1 MHVSEQSYDN
11 RDVYSKSSMIHRTF
25 MQQALRNDRVADVIN
40 NSMSNLSYLDH
51 ETKDFLADNNGL
63 FSLAGYSGTEQ
74 EDFLSN
80 VTGGKKGQAAAME
93 EIKSN
98 ISKMNRYKQ
107 TVNGIRYSPVEKLM
121 DSFMQAAGG
130 QPGSMTALLKDLHDK
145 FGMSVAKGTAR
156 QFGYDADEQK
166 QVETAIRICD
176 FLQAHVAAARND
188 DSTIGN
194 YGYNSTVNKLTGS
207 KLAEIDNNTAQVLA
221 QDIDRTRTRL
231 AYYEN
236 IFRTNS
242 QQKLSEQPR
251 IRAKISYQ
259 KIQKTKEIF
268 TSDFAGWKGYSVLK
282 SVLDT
287 APDDVPDYDNMNKD
301 KRKELFSKAID
312 VENAVHDFMA
322 ANYDKVKDGSF
333 ADYLIGRKFNLL
345 EAHDGAINSDMK
357 RMDDRTFF
365 SWLASNTAIKASDF
379 YAEYRDMLGSMGD
392 YAPIPGQ
399 EEAVRNA
406 YAFRLN
412 RKVFDDYSK
421 AYNKIVQANLDS
433 MTVGQLQDLNRKTL
447 LNGTKNSGLDNDYSI
462 TMPHSIFTEGGPGT
476 GKSTA
481 FYTATLGMLA
491 KYHPETVKKIWIV
504 HISHDKAQGLV
515 KQLSKVTSIPEDN
528 FVPMSQEEYLRTINP
543 EYKTHDYAENGIII
557 TDPKSVTMDTDT
569 QLYHYADEKIN
580 PSIEGP
586 SLAIIDE
593 GTRLSQQD
601 CLMVEK
607 FCRKYN
613 VSQFVT
619 GDFDQMGAIG
629 TFKSEKES
637 TIQVGMSRNNFIGG
651 SRLGTSMRTENM
663 IKDSNVADLRMKKDN
678 AVRDLS
684 GNIGSIQEANK
695 AVFQYYEN
703 SDKANGETGLFGDKI
718 DTFGDSF
725 KETVMLMLD
734 TLKPGEKIGFI
745 YQHKHTELYDWLQ
758 SLMTSKDYKD
768 KISFVEGSS
777 SQGDEAQYY
786 IAEMIDDTK
795 PEKGNAISWAKNKL
809 NTFYTAVSRA
819 RQGTLILSNGTS
831 DEIATSTK
839 ANGPMKSP
847 LSRQAIIK
855 SIKDTKDMM
864 SSVVTGKAG

>member
-1 MHVSEQSYDN
+1 
-11 RDVYSKSSMIHRTF
+11 
-25 MQQALRNDRVADVIN
+25 
-40 NSMSNLSYLDH
+40 
-51 ETKDFLADNNGL
+51 
-63 FSLAGYSGTEQ
+63 
-74 EDFLSN
+74 
-80 VTGGKKGQAAAME
+80 
-93 EIKSN
+93 
-98 ISKMNRYKQ
+98 
-107 TVNGIRYSPVEKLM
+107 
-121 DSFMQAAGG
+121 
-130 QPGSMTALLKDLHDK
+130 
-145 FGMSVAKGTAR
+145 
-156 QFGYDADEQK
+156 
-166 QVETAIRICD
+166 
-176 FLQAHVAAARND
+176 
-188 DSTIGN
+188 
-194 YGYNSTVNKLTGS
+194 
-207 KLAEIDNNTAQVLA
+207 
-221 QDIDRTRTRL
+221 
-231 AYYEN
+231 
-236 IFRTNS
+236 
-242 QQKLSEQPR
+242 
-251 IRAKISYQ
+251 
-259 KIQKTKEIF
+259 
-268 TSDFAGWKGYSVLK
+268 
-282 SVLDT
+282 
-287 APDDVPDYDNMNKD
+287 
-301 KRKELFSKAID
+301 
-312 VENAVHDFMA
+312 
-322 ANYDKVKDGSF
+322 
-333 ADYLIGRKFNLL
+333 
-345 EAHDGAINSDMK
+345 
-357 RMDDRTFF
+357 
-365 SWLASNTAIKASDF
+365 
-379 YAEYRDMLGSMGD
+379 
-392 YAPIPGQ
+392 
-399 EEAVRNA
+399 
-406 YAFRLN
+406 
-412 RKVFDDYSK
+412 
-421 AYNKIVQANLDS
+421 
-433 MTVGQLQDLNRKTL
+433 
-447 LNGTKNSGLDNDYSI
+447 
-462 TMPHSIFTEGGPGT
+462 
-476 GKSTA
+476 
-481 FYTATLGMLA
+481 
-491 KYHPETVKKIWIV
+491 
-504 HISHDKAQGLV
+504 
-515 KQLSKVTSIPEDN
+515 
-528 FVPMSQEEYLRTINP
+528 MSQEEYLRTINP

-725 KETVMLMLD
+725 KGTVMLMLD

-864 SSVVTGKAG
+864 SSVVTGKAGQTVLVEEGKSGKDNSGKTDSKNNDKPENIPSNDDTEELKEEGGIPGKIQKGNVRWVDIDNDDEKSFPSLVYSMPVNETGAADNDDGTFSMGYRSQGRIDGVNGLANIKDESGQAVITPSSDGHISPDDYSKAVKIINNVKSAGLYMHSKDEMATYIKKQLDITGDIGIDFAWKKSVL